1 MVVRFIFTW
10 WRTTADS
17 FEFPLLGKRVTLP
30 AIGVERSTPDQRT
43 EPLDSYAIKSD
54 VNSVWKISPKNL
66 PLFQ

>member
-1 MVVRFIFTW
+1 MAHHSRLL
-10 WRTTADS
+10 R
-17 FEFPLLGKRVTLP
+17 EFQLLGKRVTLP

-54 VNSVWKISPKNL
+54 VSSVWKIFPKNL